1 MGGIAT
7 SRFKVDSAG
16 CGGRF
21 ACSRFSGQRGFFG
34 VFTTSFVLY
43 LNELPSEALSSTSSI
58 IP

>member
-1 MGGIAT
+1 MSGIAT
-7 SRFKVDSAG
+7 SRFKVG

-21 ACSRFSGQRGFFG
+21 ACSRFSGQRGFSG